1 MLMSMLNAFVRARAL
16 LIVVTCIKTVIQ
28 DDFLSSVSGFHTC
41 CECQK
46 TYKSRMALNRH
57 VREECGRILY
67 TCPYCRNI
75 MPMKFNLLN
84 HLKKE
89 HDYFPGNQTNLH
101 TCKKCGN
108 MYVYYSSLTRHMRE
122 ECGKAP
128 KYQCLYCPKRSKLH
142 CNLLKHMRTKHG
154 FEQG

>member
-1 MLMSMLNAFVRARAL
+1 
-16 LIVVTCIKTVIQ
+16 
-28 DDFLSSVSGFHTC
+28 
-41 CECQK
+41 
-46 TYKSRMALNRH
+46 MALNRH

-67 TCPYCRNI
+67 TCPYCHNI

-89 HDYFPGNQTNLH
+89 HGYLLGNQMH
-101 TCKKCGN
+101 TCKTCGN
-108 MYVYYSSLTRHMRE
+108 TYVYYSSLTRHVRD

-128 KYQCLYCPKRSKLH
+128 KHKCLYCAKRTKLR

-154 FEQG
+154 FEQGTESIGTADGSGKVADNSWTGAKFKIRGINRTSSTITQQFCQTNI